1 MANWK
6 SFGRV
11 LYGCLPGDYRN
22 RNSGLMDHVNK
33 DHMHVNL
40 FGKSLQANHTHAVI
54 YTRGTHRKIPRHRV
68 GGGGC
73 PRGPYFFFSET
84 FLFGWLWDILGH
96 FSNIWFN
103 SEPLEAQCGHWT
115 ELERSNE
122 SGKLCYRLGMLYPD
136 WSCHSKHQSLW

>member
-54 YTRGTHRKIPRHRV
+54 YIYKQMNQVKPG
-68 GGGGC
+68 
-73 PRGPYFFFSET
+73 
-84 FLFGWLWDILGH
+84 LG
-96 FSNIWFN
+96 
-103 SEPLEAQCGHWT
+103 EP
-115 ELERSNE
+115 
-122 SGKLCYRLGMLYPD
+122 
-136 WSCHSKHQSLW
+136 